1 MEDAMIEVLRKG
13 YNYLASPYSS
23 PAPAVRHLR
32 YTQAVR
38 AAAFLMRQG
47 HVVFSPIAHS
57 HNIEMIGFPE
67 PQGGNFWQCQDEPLL
82 VTASRLLILML
93 PGWPESKGIEWE
105 LRLAKS
111 LGLPILYLH
120 PADMGL

>member
-1 MEDAMIEVLRKG
+1 MIEVLRKG

-57 HNIEMIGFPE
+57 HNIEMMGLPE
-67 PQGGNFWQCQDEPLL
+67 PQSGHFWQQQDEPLL
-82 VTASRLLILML
+82 AKASRLLVLTL
-93 PGWPESKGIEWE
+93 PGWLDSKGIEWE
-105 LRLAKS
+105 IELAES
-111 LGLPILYLH
+111 MDLPVAYIA
-120 PADMGL
+120 PESVGI

>member
-1 MEDAMIEVLRKG
+1 MIEVLRKG

-57 HNIEMIGFPE
+57 HNIEMMGLPE
-67 PQGGNFWQCQDEPLL
+67 PQSGHFWQQQDEPMLM
-82 VTASRLLILML
+82 TASRLLVLML
-93 PGWPESKGIEWE
+93 PGWSESKGIEWE
-105 LRLAKS
+105 RRLAEK
-111 LGLPILYLH
+111 LGMPVSFIQ
-120 PADMGL
+120 PSKVGL